1 MSVVSL
7 IIVVSRKERGTMSHN
22 ESKKYTLVEYTF
34 AGQRVVSAIHHL
46 DLMKFLI
53 ENKDAKIIRK

>member
-7 IIVVSRKERGTMSHN
+7 IIIVSRKERGTMSHN

-34 AGQRVVSAIHHL
+34 NGERVVSAVHAL
-46 DLMKFLI
+46 DLIKFLL
-53 ENKDAKIIRK
+53 ENKDARIIKK

>member
-1 MSVVSL
+1 MSGVAL
-7 IIVVSRKERGTMSHN
+7 IIEVSRKERGTMSHN

-34 AGQRVVSAIHHL
+34 AGQRVVSAVHHL

>member
-1 MSVVSL
+1 MSGVAL
-7 IIVVSRKERGTMSHN
+7 IIEVSRKERGTMSHN

-34 AGQRVVSAIHHL
+34 AGQRVVSAIHQL

>member
-1 MSVVSL
+1 VYNRN
-7 IIVVSRKERGTMSHN
+7 IPKERETMSHN

-34 AGQRVVSAIHHL
+34 GGQRVVSAIYYL

-53 ENKDAKIIRK
+53 ENKDATIIKK

>member
-34 AGQRVVSAIHHL
+34 NGQRVVSAVHAL
-46 DLMKFLI
+46 DLIKFLL
-53 ENKDAKIIRK
+53 ENKDAVIIKK